1 MDQRPII
8 YLLPGLLCDQDVWQH
23 QSADLSQHAE
33 VRIPDF
39 KGLDSLE
46 KMADLVLDEAPEQF
60 SVIGHSMG
68 GRVGFE
74 LINRA
79 PERIRHLMLLNVGA
93 HPVNEEESEQRL
105 SLVDAAESIGMD
117 RYAKQW
123 ASLLMKSREHE
134 NVDVRTRI
142 ESMVRRQSINDFRGH
157 IKAGLG
163 RKDQSTYLR
172 QIKRPVLLIVGE
184 LDTWSTVNQHVEI
197 KQSLSSAKLEVIPE
211 AGHMALLDQPE
222 LVSTLLVEWF
232 LKH

>member
-23 QSADLSQHAE
+23 QSAALSQHAE

-123 ASLLMKSREHE
+123 ASLLM
-134 NVDVRTRI
+134 
-142 ESMVRRQSINDFRGH
+142 
-157 IKAGLG
+157 
-163 RKDQSTYLR
+163 
-172 QIKRPVLLIVGE
+172 
-184 LDTWSTVNQHVEI
+184 
-197 KQSLSSAKLEVIPE
+197 
-211 AGHMALLDQPE
+211 
-222 LVSTLLVEWF
+222 
-232 LKH
+232 